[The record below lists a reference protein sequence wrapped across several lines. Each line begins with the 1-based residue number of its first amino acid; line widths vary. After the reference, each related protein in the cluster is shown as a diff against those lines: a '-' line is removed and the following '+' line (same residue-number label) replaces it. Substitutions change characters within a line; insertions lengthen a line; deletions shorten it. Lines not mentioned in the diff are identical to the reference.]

1 MLPHAVLRPG
11 KFFLRGNREW
21 WEQDHLME
29 ESETRYANISENIY
43 REQEGITGMQN
54 GNQVPLGNATSEPGC
69 TFCQRS
75 EIANILQETPS
86 FLLAADHAPLVE
98 GHLLV
103 IPKRHY
109 ACYGDVPD
117 SLDEE
122 LFAIKADLRRFYA
135 QFYAPVVFW
144 EHGVFRQTVFHA
156 HLHCFPWG
164 NLGYD
169 VKSNIHNALVNA
181 QEDIRSWYHAR
192 GHYFYL
198 EDEEVALLFAPE
210 MDRYMHIVQQ
220 VFQKGLA
227 ARGGPVRMRSPQQRI
242 AEGRPM
248 IETVT
253 ARWQEFRQQEVK

>member
-1 MLPHAVLRPG
+1 
-11 KFFLRGNREW
+11 
-21 WEQDHLME
+21 
-29 ESETRYANISENIY
+29 
-43 REQEGITGMQN
+43 MQN
-54 GNQVPLGNATSEPGC
+54 GTQAPLEDTDRRRDC

-75 EIANILQETPS
+75 KVADILTETPH

-103 IPKRHY
+103 IPKNHY
-109 ACYGDVPD
+109 ACYGDVP
-117 SLDEE
+117 STLDEE
-122 LFAIKADLRRFYA
+122 LFAIKDELRQFYA
-135 QFYAPVVFW
+135 QYYAPVVFW

-164 NLGYD
+164 NLSYD
-169 VKSNIHNALVNA
+169 LDSQVHNAIVSG
-181 QEDIRSWYHAR
+181 QEDIRSWYHAQ

-210 MDRYMHIVQQ
+210 MDRYMHVMQH

-227 ARGGPVRMRSPQQRI
+227 ARGVPVRMRPSQQRI

-248 IETVT
+248 IETVKI
-253 ARWQEFRQQEVK
+253 RWSEFQGQRVE

>member
-1 MLPHAVLRPG
+1 
-11 KFFLRGNREW
+11 
-21 WEQDHLME
+21 
-29 ESETRYANISENIY
+29 
-43 REQEGITGMQN
+43 MQN
-54 GNQVPLGNATSEPGC
+54 GKPAPAESAIYRADC
-69 TFCQRS
+69 TFCQRAK
-75 EIANILQETPS
+75 IADILQETPH

-103 IPKRHY
+103 IPRQHY

-122 LFAIKADLRRFYA
+122 LFAIKDELRRFYA

-169 VKSNIHNALVNA
+169 IESNIHNAVVTA
-181 QEDIRSWYHAR
+181 QGDIRNWYLAQ

-198 EDEEVALLFAPE
+198 EAEEIALLFAPE
-210 MDRYMHIVQQ
+210 MDRYMHIIQQ

-227 ARGGPVRMRSPQQRI
+227 ARGAPVRLRPPQERI
-242 AEGRPM
+242 AKGRPL
-248 IETVT
+248 IEMVKS
-253 ARWQEFRQQEVK
+253 RWQEFQQQGVQK